1 MLLPTS
7 EWGKRPPKGY
17 ATAARGRE
25 IVVFSGRVMS
35 SWSKGKHKTWL
46 FFILIFTPGFFFLLP
61 FISFFLSIELA
72 KWICRAGFD
81 TKHIQ
86 EKKNREFMEISK
98 HAIHVLVQEKK
109 KGFKSEPTSLLSN

>member
-25 IVVFSGRVMS
+25 IVVFSGSVMS

-86 EKKNREFMEISK
+86 E
-98 HAIHVLVQEKK
+98 EKK
-109 KGFKSEPTSLLSN
+109 IESLWKSQNMQFMY